1 MTTRPQQEQWTRHQP
16 VSTHT
21 ARSRNTDKRPT
32 KIRRQRHVDI
42 NTRTTQD
49 NRKQTDIHTGPGHD
63 TTPGPKPKGEE
74 LRRRSQQST
83 GRKIYNI
90 ITTVLV
96 AIVVVAAVLL
106 VGAKVIGLQTYSVL
120 SGSMEPTY
128 HTGSLIYVKKT
139 DPQDIKVG
147 DPITFVLDE
156 NLTVATHRVIKIDD
170 PNQHFYTQGDANEY
184 PDASPVHYKN
194 LIGKPFFTRPYLC
207 YFAGYVQNP
216 PGKYLALAA
225 AAIIILLV
233 FLPDLFDDKD
243 KDKDSKGRGRR
254 RKDDEDSTDAT
265 PIPGTDTAP
274 AGPRAKSGQQIHRPD
289 DGTVRYRWVDKQ

>member
-1 MTTRPQQEQWTRHQP
+1 MDGSSQHAHGPDTRQPDRHRDNIKKRQ
-16 VSTHT
+16 TH
-21 ARSRNTDKRPT
+21 
-32 KIRRQRHVDI
+32 
-42 NTRTTQD
+42 
-49 NRKQTDIHTGPGHD
+49 NRKHPPPDTATLRHREYIQTSG
-63 TTPGPKPKGEE
+63 KPKGEE
-74 LRRRSQQST
+74 LRRRSQQSK

-90 ITTVLV
+90 ITTIMV
-96 AIVVVAAVLL
+96 AIVVVTAALL
-106 VGAKVIGLQTYSVL
+106 VGAKVIGFQTYSVL

-139 DPQDIKVG
+139 DPQDIRVG

-156 NLTVATHRVIKIDD
+156 NLTVATHRVIKIDEK
-170 PNQHFYTQGDANEY
+170 NQHFYTQGDANEY

-194 LIGKPFFTRPYLC
+194 LIGKPVFTIPYLG

-216 PGKYLALAA
+216 PGRYLALAA

-265 PIPGTDTAP
+265 PDPGTDPAP
-274 AGPRAKSGQQIHRPD
+274 AEPRAKSGQQIPRPD

>member
-1 MTTRPQQEQWTRHQP
+1 M
-16 VSTHT
+16 
-21 ARSRNTDKRPT
+21 
-32 KIRRQRHVDI
+32 
-42 NTRTTQD
+42 
-49 NRKQTDIHTGPGHD
+49 
-63 TTPGPKPKGEE
+63 
-74 LRRRSQQST
+74 RRRSQQTT

-96 AIVVVAAVLL
+96 AIVVVIAALL
-106 VGAKVIGLQTYSVL
+106 VGAKVIGFQTYSVL

-194 LIGKPFFTRPYLC
+194 LIGKPVFTIPYLG
-207 YFAGYVQNP
+207 YFANYVQNP

-243 KDKDSKGRGRR
+243 RDKDSKGRGRR
-254 RKDDEDSTDAT
+254 KKDDEDSTDTARR
-265 PIPGTDTAP
+265 PGTEPAP
-274 AGPRAKSGQQIHRPD
+274 ADPRAKSGQQIPRPD
-289 DGTVRYRWVDKQ
+289 DATVRYRWVDKQ